1 MAVLETIYQSVVDG
15 NMNGA
20 TSGVNAALAEGIAP
34 ADILNKGL
42 IAAMTEVG
50 RLFEEGEYF
59 VPEML
64 IAARAMQASVAI
76 LKPKLKDAD
85 VKPLGSID
93 LLHAFR
99 AHALAMLQRAR
110 RLPFFETRLQIP
122 VAIPE
127 DLMGL
132 KLQAMRNNP
141 SRQPLEIADIHLLMR
156 QCAATMDWELAEHY
170 FVLFGQQQL
179 FQELRTIYH
188 AVD

>member
-1 MAVLETIYQSVVDG
+1 MDFKRVIELIVTNFDRCKLEYAFIGGFALGAWGIQRGTMDIDLLINARDLPTVDAIMAAHLYR
-15 NMNGA
+15 
-20 TSGVNAALAEGIAP
+20 LRHR
-34 ADILNKGL
+34 
-42 IAAMTEVG
+42 TENVSQ
-50 RLFEEGEYF
+50 F
-59 VPEML
+59 V
-64 IAARAMQASVAI
+64 
-76 LKPKLKDAD
+76 AD

>member
-1 MAVLETIYQSVVDG
+1 MMDFQQVMGFLVRQFAEQRVEYAVIGGFALGAWGIQRGTMDIDLLINARDLPTVDAIMAAHLYR
-15 NMNGA
+15 
-20 TSGVNAALAEGIAP
+20 LRHR
-34 ADILNKGL
+34 
-42 IAAMTEVG
+42 TENVSQ
-50 RLFEEGEYF
+50 F
-59 VPEML
+59 V
-64 IAARAMQASVAI
+64 
-76 LKPKLKDAD
+76 AD